1 MIEAENLTKIFKSF
15 RKRFTAVD
23 SISFRVKEGEVFGFL
38 GPNGAGK
45 TTTIRMI
52 SGLSKP
58 TGGKIYVGEYDMA
71 NESIKAKKILGL
83 IPENPGFYDEMKGTD
98 LLYFYASFYDI
109 PKNERKRRVK
119 KLLETVGLNNFMDKK
134 IKTYSY
140 GMKKRFALA
149 SALINNPKIL
159 ILDEPST
166 GLDPKGIHLFRETI
180 KALNARGTTIFL
192 SSHILSEVEQVCDR
206 VCILNKG
213 KIAGLDSVENLSK
226 KIGMKTRMN
235 VYIEAEGID
244 DNILENIKKL
254 SGVLGIEKT
263 ETGVNVAC
271 RKDVSYLINETLMKD
286 NVKVKLI
293 RKTEPSLEEIFLK
306 ITGEQNES

>member
-23 SISFRVKEGEVFGFL
+23 SISFRVEEGEVFGFL